1 MNARKK
7 LEEIRQYLEMTRQ
20 VGHTT
25 GMLEGANYTNNALI
39 LTHNMKMGEEIKKKL
54 GSPSSVTVQSIHSDA
69 MLRGYRKPLFIDNAA
84 LWLLLLEAEAEFETL
99 ERENRDLKTLLAAQ
113 DRVISEQDEKIGF
126 CPP

>member
-25 GMLEGANYTNNALI
+25 GMLEGANYTANALI
-39 LTHNMKMGEEIKKKL
+39 LTLNMRMSEEIKKKL
-54 GSPSSVTVQSIHSDA
+54 GSPSNVTVQSIHSDT
-69 MLRGYRKPLFIDNAA
+69 MLKGFRKPLFIDNMTM
-84 LWLLLLEAEAEFETL
+84 LWLLSETLAEFDDL
-99 ERENRDLKTLLAAQ
+99 ECENECLRTLLRLQNRIAP
-113 DRVISEQDEKIGF
+113 QDEKLGF

>member
-7 LEEIRQYLEMTRQ
+7 LQEIRQYLDMTRG

-25 GMLEGANYTNNALI
+25 GMLEGANYTDNALV

-54 GSPSSVTVQSIHSDA
+54 GSPSSVTVQSVHSDA

-84 LWLLLLEAEAEFETL
+84 LWLLLSEALAEFEDL
-99 ERENRDLKTLLAAQ
+99 ERQNKYLRDKLT
-113 DRVISEQDEKIGF
+113 EPTGF